1 MSDESGDSLLAR
13 GGTSRFDAAGPEEG
27 PMQDEEAERQPRA
40 PSPQPPSTYPAL
52 SISKPPP
59 RRDRVMTYILSGL
72 FAAAFVLAIAAM
84 VAHWLHAP

>member
-1 MSDESGDSLLAR
+1 
-13 GGTSRFDAAGPEEG
+13 
-27 PMQDEEAERQPRA
+27 MQNEEAETPPRA
-40 PSPQPPSTYPAL
+40 PSPQPGSIYPAL

-72 FAAAFVLAIAAM
+72 FAVAFVLAIAGM

>member
-1 MSDESGDSLLAR
+1 V
-13 GGTSRFDAAGPEEG
+13 
-27 PMQDEEAERQPRA
+27 QNEEAETHSKEAA
-40 PSPQPPSTYPAL
+40 PLPASSYPAL

-59 RRDRVMTYILSGL
+59 RRDRVMTYVLSGL